1 MKLLC
6 VSQYYW
12 PEPFNVSE
20 ICEQLVRNGHDVTVL
35 TGLPNY
41 PEGRIYP
48 EYCNGDCAFES
59 HNGVRILRCR
69 IIPRGNGLVGRIGN
83 YYSFAYS
90 GAIAAKNIRE
100 QFDAVLAFQFS
111 PIMSVKPAISFSKR
125 TGIPLLL
132 YAIDLWPESLLAG
145 GIAKDSIVFHHYAK
159 VSARIYGAADRLA
172 ITSPQFEQYISNLVD
187 RPIETTYLPQF
198 AEDIFISS
206 NPPVPSGYSNEKINL
221 TFAGNVGSAQS
232 VATIV
237 RAASLL
243 QDSNLMFHIV
253 GSGSELE
260 RCELLAQEFG
270 AGNVAFHGRHPLEDM
285 PAYYAASD
293 AMLVTFSNNST
304 LGLTLPRK
312 IQSYLAASKPV
323 LGAVVGEAR
332 RVIEDA
338 ACGYCCA
345 AEDEKGLSEICLQFA
360 RMGVEERLALGR
372 NARAYYQANYS
383 RELFFQKLENIL
395 TEIRGA

>member
-20 ICEQLVRNGHDVTVL
+20 ICEQLVENGHDVTVL

-48 EYCNGDCAFES
+48 EYCNKARLCEM

-69 IIPRGNGLVGRIGN
+69 IIPRYNGLVGRIGN

-90 GAIAAKNIRE
+90 GSLVAKKIRE
-100 QFDAVLAFQFS
+100 RYDAVIAFQFS
-111 PIMSVKPAISFSKR
+111 PIMSVKPAISFSKKSR
-125 TGIPLLL
+125 VPLLL

-145 GIAKDSIVFHHYAK
+145 GIAKDSIVYRHYAK
-159 VSARIYGAADRLA
+159 VSARIYGAADCLA
-172 ITSPQFEQYISNLVD
+172 ITSPQFEQYISGLAGSSV
-187 RPIETTYLPQF
+187 EATYLPQF
-198 AEDIFISS
+198 AEDIFMSS
-206 NPPVPSGYSNEKINL
+206 NQSVPSGYSDGKINL
-221 TFAGNVGSAQS
+221 TFAGNVGAAQS
-232 VATIV
+232 VATIIH
-237 RAASLL
+237 AAALL
-243 QDSNLMFHIV
+243 QDSNLLFHIV
-253 GSGSELE
+253 GSGSDLE
-260 RCELLAQEFG
+260 RCKLLAQDLG
-270 AGNVAFHGRHPLEDM
+270 VDNVVFHGRHSLDEM

-293 AMLVTFSNNST
+293 AMLVTFSDNPT

-345 AEDEKGLSEICLQFA
+345 AEDEKSFSEICLQFS
-360 RMGVEERLALGR
+360 RMDAEERFALGK
-372 NARAYYQANYS
+372 NARAYYQMNYS
-383 RELFFQKLENIL
+383 RELFFQKLEDIL
-395 TEIRGA
+395 TSIKEA